1 MNVYVF
7 LGLLLLAYAFCA
19 LVLFVSGL
27 IVKSRALKI
36 VGGIAL
42 APVVAA
48 VLLLVIAVGMGE
60 RRSKDPAWVFEQE
73 FLTPPPREVTGLR
86 GHATEMNNGGF
97 AYLSFSAP
105 PEVID
110 SLISD
115 WMVAASPSDL
125 PRRDRPRSGG
135 ALRRFRQPSSTAQ
148 SISGRCATDAVAMK
162 SSTMIPLPT

>member
-7 LGLLLLAYAFCA
+7 LGLLLAYAFCA

-60 RRSKDPAWVFEQE
+60 RRS
-73 FLTPPPREVTGLR
+73 LLPPTRCCAHTL
-86 GHATEMNNGGF
+86 
-97 AYLSFSAP
+97 
-105 PEVID
+105 
-110 SLISD
+110 D
-115 WMVAASPSDL
+115 WKP
-125 PRRDRPRSGG
+125 
-135 ALRRFRQPSSTAQ
+135 
-148 SISGRCATDAVAMK
+148 
-162 SSTMIPLPT
+162 